1 MSFITLISVVG
12 VMLGVAVLII
22 VTSVFSGF
30 HLQLKKTFF
39 QFSAD
44 VQVRQVVND
53 GFGGLAGVPIVD
65 YEDLAQQM
73 ESVDGVTGAMPIVVG
88 KVMLETQREGME
100 PAFDAPKLIG
110 VDEEGMRKVRRFRNP
125 RFWVNSIC
133 REMVWWWDGILVG
146 RTERSG

>member
-1 MSFITLISVVG
+1 MAQANSGVVYHTHSVVG

-53 GFGGLAGVPIVD
+53 GFGGWSACRLPIMRIWPSKWNRWMASPVPCR
-65 YEDLAQQM
+65 LWW
-73 ESVDGVTGAMPIVVG
+73 
-88 KVMLETQREGME
+88 
-100 PAFDAPKLIG
+100 
-110 VDEEGMRKVRRFRNP
+110 VR
-125 RFWVNSIC
+125 
-133 REMVWWWDGILVG
+133 
-146 RTERSG
+146 